1 MLRQRVPAGQQLDS
15 AISAA
20 CRRSAR
26 ITRQGSSNLP
36 TSTSRGRLLTC
47 LFALSKHCLS
57 GFGPCWVR
65 AGLGVGVLEPVG
77 ELLELVGEQVPVAVQ
92 CHRRRGM
99 AELSD
104 LCSDSVGKGCLAV
117 TQPRRRLLTYGRAAP
132 TLEEGSPWP
141 SCSM

>member
-1 MLRQRVPAGQQLDS
+1 MGVEVPRPRGRPQKVMGESALAGQTPDS
-15 AISAA
+15 SIGAGQAREA
-20 CRRSAR
+20 RRP
-26 ITRQGSSNLP
+26 TWGSSSLP

-99 AELSD
+99 AELGLD
-104 LCSDSVGKGCLAV
+104 
-117 TQPRRRLLTYGRAAP
+117 RLD
-132 TLEEGSPWP
+132 
-141 SCSM
+141 